1 MGSTKIPPT
10 PTLELHREKYTY
22 AEEASGA
29 SRRVVV
35 GPSHRPAQPA
45 DPYLLSGPFGES
57 DESRH
62 GHAGTGHQDESLSAP
77 ATFFQLGFIDRGL
90 HGVDPEEG
98 DQTGQTTLLDAD
110 ARSHHWKLGQTDL
123 NLLCLGLL
131 HQDVSIPL
139 ESVSLGKAG
148 NSNTKERKKLFR
160 KAWRYLKDYSCCLLA
175 DREFVG
181 IEWLSFL
188 LGLPGLEFII
198 RIRCDGWITFPN
210 GKKRALSLLVRNLH
224 KGKTRIYENV
234 ILYEQSDKV
243 RVHLVCHRSQKG
255 ELVLLA
261 THRSDLEQVLD
272 LYKTRWS
279 IETAFGFLKSK
290 GFDLEETH
298 LTKPKRIQLL
308 MRVLSLTLLWG
319 LLVGI
324 EAHQHKPITVKK
336 YGRKAISFVRLG
348 LDHLQDAIT
357 NIDDQWKEFRHYCR
371 ILLSCT

>member
-1 MGSTKIPPT
+1 MRSIH
-10 PTLELHREKYTY
+10 TLKKHL
-22 AEEASGA
+22 AQA
-29 SRRVVV
+29 V
-35 GPSHRPAQPA
+35 G
-45 DPYLLSGPFGES
+45 
-57 DESRH
+57 
-62 GHAGTGHQDESLSAP
+62 SLSAHRIDLLSRLIPTFLVVRSVNLMKVATAMPGP
-77 ATFFQLGFIDRGL
+77 ATKMSRYRRLQRFFSSGLSTAVFTELILKKVIKPGKPLFLTLTLDR
-90 HGVDPEEG
+90 
-98 DQTGQTTLLDAD
+98 T
-110 ARSHHWKLGQTDL
+110 HWKLGQTDL

-148 NSNTKERKKLFR
+148 TSNTKERKKLFR

-308 MRVLSLTLLWG
+308 MGVLSLTLLWG

-336 YGRKAISFVRLG
+336 HGRKALSFVRLG